1 MSAGGLVSA
10 LMSVRSFR
18 TVWVGWPGV
27 YVDEGDPARASL
39 TSALGA
45 EGYAPVYLDPKT
57 VDLHYNGFC
66 NSVLWQVRRKR
77 GGGGEREEREEL
89 LRAEEKK
96 KNEKKKKSH
105 FFIISLFHKKLF

>member
-1 MSAGGLVSA
+1 
-10 LMSVRSFR
+10 MSVRSFR

-27 YVDEGDPARASL
+27 YVDESDPARASL

-66 NSVLWQVRRKR
+66 NSVLWQVREE
-77 GGGGEREEREEL
+77 GERRRE
-89 LRAEEKK
+89 EEKK
-96 KNEKKKKSH
+96 RR
-105 FFIISLFHKKLF
+105 